1 MQQITQQIVENLKQS
16 LLDQHIPSE
25 QIQNIINSVDLSQIN
40 LQDLSSVTDYLSNF
54 LADMGLQEGVI
65 NAINGNLADNFGNFG
80 IDNISDL
87 GVNGDGFLD
96 TVKNIFGGFLG
107 GE

>member
-16 LLDQHIPSE
+16 LLDQHVPSE

-40 LQDLSSVTDYLSNF
+40 LQDLSSITDYLGNF
-54 LADMGLQEGVI
+54 LANMGLQEGVI

-87 GVNGDGFLD
+87 GLNEDGFLG
-96 TVKNIFGGFLG
+96 TVKNILGSFFGR
-107 GE
+107 E